1 MDARGMTVK
10 WVRGPLVVHLYRM
23 GQEVEEVQAPAFQG
37 RTTLLRED
45 MAEGKVTL
53 RIHQVQ
59 LSDTGWYTCYFQA
72 GPLYNETSF
81 HLHVAE
87 NRPTSQKRVKII
99 VPVSL
104 VVFIGVLLVLG
115 ICFFYQRNLQ
125 RHRGVS
131 KWPIPGGRQR
141 NKSDQQGAIYLSQGP
156 PTSPRAANHFS
167 FREIGR
173 GRWASITT
181 ELIKSPYFCSP
192 FSPWDF

>member
-125 RHRGVS
+125 RHRA
-131 KWPIPGGRQR
+131 QE
-141 NKSDQQGAIYLSQGP
+141 SQSGQSQEEDRETKVTSREP
-156 PTSPRAANHFS
+156 YTSPKDLQLLQ
-167 FREIGR
+167 
-173 GRWASITT
+173 
-181 ELIKSPYFCSP
+181 ELPTISPLEK
-192 FSPWDF
+192 